1 MKKTSK
7 LKKYLFE
14 VEFVYFKGDE
24 PEELKFIESFY
35 ETNSSLET
43 VVDTIERVK
52 LRLGHKLMYA
62 KIKKVS

>member
-43 VVDTIERVK
+43 VVDTIERVM